1 MLAAMSDERLI
12 ALEEKVAHQ
21 ERTIAELDEV
31 LRDFTQ
37 RVLRLEKQV
46 RELESQGAPIA
57 DGLGEKPPH
66 Y

>member
-1 MLAAMSDERLI
+1 MSDERLI

-21 ERTIAELDEV
+21 ERTITELDEV

-37 RVLRLEKQV
+37 RVERLEKRV
-46 RELESQGAPIA
+46 RELESQSQAPLA
-57 DGLGEKPPH
+57 DAPGEKPPH